1 MRTEELGRVRE
12 EEVFEAIRMDEVIE
26 EYGDD
31 KPYPSVLVCG
41 RAQNERPLHVVCA
54 YSGEDDL
61 AIVVTAYQPD
71 PNLWMDYKGRSGRK

>member
-1 MRTEELGRVRE
+1 MRTEEFGRIME
-12 EEVFEAIRMDEVIE
+12 EEVFEAMMMDEVIE

-31 KPYPSVLVCG
+31 KPYPSVLIYG

-61 AIVVTAYQPD
+61 AIVVTAYPPD
-71 PNLWMDYKGRSGRK
+71 PNLWMDYKRRRGK